1 MLPSRKKLKRFRQM
15 AKSLIEDNKFK
26 SRVEPSSQ
34 FLTQMEKDKFD
45 AKVKDLEAAYPN
57 LDLTTLYESDSA
69 DQARKVLHK
78 KAYASYKAF

>member
-1 MLPSRKKLKRFRQM
+1 M

-34 FLTQMEKDKFD
+34 IMTQMEKERFD

-69 DQARKVLHK
+69 D
-78 KAYASYKAF
+78 